1 MEILEKIKEL
11 KDERGWSV
19 YRLADEAGLKQ
30 STVANM
36 FARNTCPSIATLQQ
50 LCNAF
55 GITLAEFFAMDEN
68 KNTDEIKLLSNY
80 RKLSKTNK
88 NIVISLIEILNRN
101 N

>member
-19 YRLADEAGLKQ
+19 YRLADEASLKQ

-36 FARNTCPSIATLQQ
+36 FARNTNPSIATLQQ

-88 NIVISLIEILNRN
+88 NIVIGLIEILNRN